1 MIIITGASG
10 HYGRAVAERL
20 LAFVPAAQIGVSV
33 RDPEKAQE
41 LAERGV
47 RVRPGDFSDSSSLR
61 HAFEGASQVLIVS
74 VNVLGPEAVK
84 QHGNAITAAKAAGV
98 GRVLYT
104 SQIAAHADSAFA
116 PARDH
121 AATEELLQASGVPFT
136 SLRNG
141 YYAESALW
149 QLGSA
154 KKTHKLALPED
165 GPVSW
170 TTRSDLAD
178 AAVAVLINPEAFDGI
193 TPPLASPDALDFA
206 ALAQIASEIVG
217 EPVTREVIADDAF
230 RTSLVTSGLPE
241 PMADGV
247 LGSFIAS
254 RRGEFAADDPTLE
267 RLLGRAATPIHSIL
281 TDFFSGPAKNHG
293 H

>member
-1 MIIITGASG
+1 MIITTGANG

-20 LAFVPAAQIGVSV
+20 LAFVPAAQVGVSV
-33 RDPEKAQE
+33 RDPEKAQD
-41 LAERGV
+41 LAERGI
-47 RVRPGDFSDSSSLR
+47 RVRPGDFSDPTSLR

-74 VNVLGPEAVK
+74 VNVLGPSAVE
-84 QHGNAITAAKAAGV
+84 QHGNAIAAAKDAGA

-104 SQIAAHADSAFA
+104 SQIAASPDSAFA

-121 AATEELLQASGVPFT
+121 AATEELLQASGLPFI

-154 KKTHKLALPED
+154 KKTHHLALPED
-165 GPVSW
+165 GPVLW

-178 AAVAVLINPEAFDGI
+178 AAVAVLTNPEAFDGI
-193 TPPLASPDALDFA
+193 TPPLASPNALDFA
-206 ALAQIASEIVG
+206 ALAQMASEIVG
-217 EPVTREVIADDAF
+217 ESVMREIVTDDAF
-230 RTSLVTSGLPE
+230 RASLMTSGLPE
-241 PMADGV
+241 AMADGV

-254 RRGEFAADDPTLE
+254 RRGEFATADPILE
-267 RLLGRAATPIHSIL
+267 RLLGRTATPIHSIL
-281 TDFFSGPAKNHG
+281 ADFFSKPAANDG